1 MSRVGISATL
11 TGNIYFLKEN
21 KQMKLKEL
29 KSSFE
34 APQWLTE
41 EGFITLTKGYLLPG
55 ETPKD
60 MYRRVARAAA
70 SYLPKDQQKWE
81 DDFFNI
87 IWNNWLCLSTPVAS
101 NFGAERGLPIS
112 CFGSY
117 VDDSI
122 FSIFHKNLEVA
133 VLSKHGGGT
142 SSFLGDVRGRGAAI
156 NGGGNSNGTTSW
168 VEVLRTT
175 VNQVSQNGIRR
186 GQHATYI
193 PIDHGDF
200 DEFVDVRKH
209 LDGIHLGVSVT
220 DAFLKKCENGDPE
233 ALRRWFKLL
242 KARMETGEPY
252 ILFID
257 RVNEQNPKMY
267 KDLGLSVKAS
277 NLCSEI
283 TLHSDIDHS
292 FVCCLSSMNLAKWDE
307 WKDTNA
313 VFLATVFLDCVME
326 EFIKKASKIR
336 GIEAAVNFAK
346 KSRALGLG
354 VLGYHTYLQKKMIP
368 FDSLQARIFNH
379 TWAKTLKMGAQNATE
394 WMASELGEPE
404 WCKGHGVRNTHL
416 LAIAPTTS
424 NAIIS
429 GGVSQ
434 GIEPIV
440 ANAYVQKTAKGTF
453 IRKNPTLEEYLDNLG
468 LNTNE
473 VWEKIIDNNGSI
485 SEIDGISEE
494 AKEVFKTAYEINQKE
509 IIFQANQRQK
519 YICQSQSLNLFFDS
533 NESPEWIHKIHKEAA
548 MMPFIKSLYYV
559 RSMAGIKAEKT
570 EACKSCEA

>member
-1 MSRVGISATL
+1 
-11 TGNIYFLKEN
+11 
-21 KQMKLKEL
+21 MKLKEL

-41 EGFITLTKGYLLPG
+41 EGFITLSKGYLLPG
-55 ETPKD
+55 ETPKG
-60 MYRRVARAAA
+60 MYRRVAKAAA
-70 SYLPKDQQKWE
+70 SYLPNDQKKWE
-81 DDFFNI
+81 EDFFNI
-87 IWNNWLCLSTPVAS
+87 IWSNWLCLATPIAS
-101 NFGAERGLPIS
+101 NFGADRGLPIS

-122 FSIFHKNLEVA
+122 YSIFDKNLEVA

-142 SSFLGDVRGRGAAI
+142 SSFLGDVRGRGSLI
-156 NGGGNSNGTTSW
+156 NGGGSSNGTTSW

-193 PIDHGDF
+193 PIDHDDF

-209 LDGIHLGVSVT
+209 LDGIHLGVTVS
-220 DAFLKKCENGDPE
+220 DAFLQKCENGDQE

-257 RVNEQNPKMY
+257 RVNKQNPPMY
-267 KDLGLSVKAS
+267 KANDLSVKAS

-283 TLHSDIDHS
+283 VLHSDADHS

-313 VFLATVFLDCVME
+313 VFVATVFLDCVME
-326 EFIKKASKIR
+326 EFIRKAFKIR
-336 GIEAAVNFAK
+336 GIEAAVRFAQ

-354 VLGYHTYLQKKMIP
+354 VLGYHTYLQHNMIP

-379 TWAKTLKMGAQNATE
+379 TWAKYIKNEAQKATE
-394 WMASELGEPE
+394 WMAMELGEPE
-404 WCKGHGVRNTHL
+404 WCKGFGVRNTHL
-416 LAIAPTTS
+416 LAVAPTTS

-453 IRKNPTLEEYLDNLG
+453 IRKNPTLEQYLDKLG
-468 LNTNE
+468 LNTDNI
-473 VWEKIIDNNGSI
+473 WEKIIDNNGSVSDI
-485 SEIDGISEE
+485 IGISEE

-519 YICQSQSLNLFFDS
+519 YICQAQSLNLFFDA

-548 MMPFIKSLYYV
+548 MMPNIKSLYYV
-559 RSMAGIKAEKT
+559 RSMAGIKAEKA
-570 EACKSCEA
+570 EACKSCEG

>member
-1 MSRVGISATL
+1 
-11 TGNIYFLKEN
+11 
-21 KQMKLKEL
+21 MKLKEL
-29 KSSFE
+29 KSSFQ
-34 APQWLTE
+34 APEWLTE

-60 MYRRVARAAA
+60 MYRRVAKAAA
-70 SYLPKDQQKWE
+70 SYLPSDHQKWE

-101 NFGAERGLPIS
+101 NFGTKRGLPIS

-122 FSIFHKNLEVA
+122 FSIFEKNLEVA

-142 SSFLGDVRGRGAAI
+142 SSFLGDVRGRGAEI
-156 NGGGNSNGTTSW
+156 TGGGSSNGTTSW
-168 VEVLRTT
+168 VEVLKTT

-193 PIDHGDF
+193 PIEHNDF
-200 DEFVDVRKH
+200 DEFVDIRKH
-209 LDGIHLGVSVT
+209 LDGIHLGVCVS
-220 DAFLKKCENGDPE
+220 DLFLEKCSQGDTE
-233 ALRRWFKLL
+233 SLRRWFKLL

-252 ILFID
+252 ILFTD
-257 RVNEQNPKMY
+257 KVNKQNPEMY
-267 KDLGLSVKAS
+267 KKQNLSVKAS

-283 TLHSDIDHS
+283 TLHSDSDHS
-292 FVCCLSSMNLAKWDE
+292 FVCCLSSMNLSKWDE

-326 EFIKKASKIR
+326 EFIKKAEKIK
-336 GIEAAVNFAK
+336 GIESAVNFAK

-354 VLGYHTYLQKKMIP
+354 VLGYHTYLQKNMIP
-368 FDSLQARIFNH
+368 FDGLQARIFNH
-379 TWAKTLKMGAQNATE
+379 SWSKFIKMEAQKASE
-394 WMASELGEPE
+394 WMSSELGEPE
-404 WCKGHGVRNTHL
+404 WCRGSGMRNTHL

-453 IRKNPTLEEYLDNLG
+453 IRKNPTLEQYLEFHNL
-468 LNTNE
+468 NNNE
-473 VWEKIIDNNGSI
+473 IWEKIIDNNGSI
-485 SEIDGISEE
+485 SDLPELSEE
-494 AKEVFKTAYEINQKE
+494 VKEVFKTAYEINQKE

-519 YICQSQSLNLFFDS
+519 YICQSQSLNLFFAAD
-533 NESPEWIHKIHKEAA
+533 ESPEWIHKIHKEAA
-548 MMPFIKSLYYV
+548 LAPNIKSLYYV
-559 RSMAGIKAEKT
+559 RSMAGIKAEKA
-570 EACKSCEA
+570 EACKSCEG